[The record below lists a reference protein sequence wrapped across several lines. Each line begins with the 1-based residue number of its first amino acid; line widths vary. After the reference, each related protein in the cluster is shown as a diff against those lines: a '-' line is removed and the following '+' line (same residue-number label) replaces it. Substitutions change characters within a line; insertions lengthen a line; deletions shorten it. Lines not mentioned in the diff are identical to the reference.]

1 MKKIENP
8 NSLDIFKSQEV
19 DRFNKLIRVM
29 KKTLVDL
36 QKAIKGTVVM
46 SIELENMFVAFLNK
60 KVPENWEYH
69 A

>member
-1 MKKIENP
+1 
-8 NSLDIFKSQEV
+8 
-19 DRFNKLIRVM
+19 M

-46 SIELENMFVAFLNK
+46 SIELENMFYAFLNK
-60 KVPENWEYH
+60 KVPENWENY